1 MIIAAQS
8 RAGRALIGWSI
19 DRLSDVSGVSKR
31 DISAFESGS
40 RKIKPASVETLQ
52 RALEDGGAHFI
63 AEGKTRGP
71 GVRLKFSRLIVKR
84 IDIWENEGGPAG
96 EDDI

>member
-1 MIIAAQS
+1 MIPAQC

-19 DRLSDVSGVSKR
+19 ERLSDVSRISTR

-40 RKIKPASVETLQ
+40 RKIDAASVTALR
-52 RALEDGGAHFI
+52 RALEEGGAQFI
-63 AEGKTRGP
+63 AEGKVRGP

-96 EDDI
+96 DDDV